1 MLGLQVCTTMFHS
14 VFFFFFLFSEMESHY
29 VIQASLKLLG
39 SSSPLTLASPVFGIW
54 DYRCVPSWLALVT
67 FRMGTGH
74 QITNA
79 WWEMWGLALLSNL
92 WGREG
97 AEGWVDHN
105 GQLLHH
111 VCMMRSPQKL
121 KRIRT
126 GQMWWCM
133 PIIPALETQKQKQE
147 DC

>member
-79 WWEMWGLALLSNL
+79 
-92 WGREG
+92 
-97 AEGWVDHN
+97 
-105 GQLLHH
+105 
-111 VCMMRSPQKL
+111 
-121 KRIRT
+121 
-126 GQMWWCM
+126 
-133 PIIPALETQKQKQE
+133 
-147 DC
+147 